1 MLGLWII
8 PSVSGV
14 MLVQEQGEMY
24 FDRTDSVLCNVG
36 ILSLMQQRPYLV
48 TPVNSMFDFV
58 AQYFSVCI
66 FWLLSYNLSFF
77 PAPFVDVFL
86 FVSFLLIFVRNLC
99 FLFLEREQTASKP
112 PSLATPL
119 IGHKFE
125 DLCCE
130 AFWMIYK
137 ATKPQYNSLRI
148 TELMLQKE
156 LKHVLNFLAT
166 KRVPV
171 GWTEI

>member
-48 TPVNSMFDFV
+48 TPVNSVFDFV
-58 AQYFSVCI
+58 PQYFSVCI
-66 FWLLSYNLSFF
+66 FWLLSHNLSFF

-86 FVSFLLIFVRNLC
+86 FVPLLLIFVRNLC
-99 FLFLEREQTASKP
+99 FLYFERGPNCVQAPFTGYAIDRTEVRILVLWSFLND
-112 PSLATPL
+112 
-119 IGHKFE
+119 I
-125 DLCCE
+125 
-130 AFWMIYK
+130 
-137 ATKPQYNSLRI
+137 
-148 TELMLQKE
+148 
-156 LKHVLNFLAT
+156 
-166 KRVPV
+166 
-171 GWTEI
+171 